1 MKKFGIILNGPLTF
15 LCADLLSARAFF
27 RMFGMAWYERRYE
40 KGEGEAKEAVAR
52 VRQVVNG
59 SEEDITLDFSG
70 VEVLTPSFADELVR
84 GISAIYP
91 EKKIRYSG
99 LEENESLR
107 DTFVAIGIKTDW

>member
-1 MKKFGIILNGPLTF
+1 MNTIEMKKFGTILNGRP
-15 LCADLLSARAFF
+15 
-27 RMFGMAWYERRYE
+27 
-40 KGEGEAKEAVAR
+40 EAKEAVAR

-59 SEEDITLDFSG
+59 SEEDIMLDFSG

-107 DTFVAIGIKTDW
+107 DTFVAIGIKTD